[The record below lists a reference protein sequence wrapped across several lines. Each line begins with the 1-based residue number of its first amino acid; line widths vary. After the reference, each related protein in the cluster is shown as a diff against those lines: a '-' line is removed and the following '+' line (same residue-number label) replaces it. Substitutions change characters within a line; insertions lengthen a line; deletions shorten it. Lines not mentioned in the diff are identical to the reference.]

1 MAFNMYHVTNP
12 DDIVNGKKPR
22 LEEIGPFVYRE
33 KREKRNINQSSDG
46 CSIYTA
52 QYKMYEF
59 DQEKTDELCPSCGDA
74 RSKEL
79 TLINAAYVG
88 ILQFLREGFGNLHV
102 LNF

>member
-33 KREKRNINQSSDG
+33 TREKKNINQSSDG
-46 CSIYTA
+46 CSIYAA